1 MTAQTVHLPRARSLS
16 GLTALLVVGGLT
28 LAQVRVAAQSSV
40 SGQGTAAVVNTPATG
55 AQEFATAM
63 LPSGGG
69 MADSDLVNA
78 GVVNT
83 LGADGLAAITTGMID
98 TGVVSAQ
105 TSAEAANVN
114 ILNGL
119 ITAEQVVALA
129 SSYANAQTAASNAAG
144 SSLLGLV
151 VNGVNLGDVTP
162 APNTRITLP
171 GTGYVVLNEQVP
183 AGDGVT
189 SSGLTVN
196 MIHVYLQSVIGGV
209 VDLLTGQLVGG
220 TLTTTGE
227 IIVGSA
233 ASRAAR

>member
-114 ILNGL
+114 ILNRL
-119 ITAEQVVALA
+119 ITAEQ
-129 SSYANAQTAASNAAG
+129 
-144 SSLLGLV
+144 
-151 VNGVNLGDVTP
+151 
-162 APNTRITLP
+162 
-171 GTGYVVLNEQVP
+171 E
-183 AGDGVT
+183 
-189 SSGLTVN
+189 
-196 MIHVYLQSVIGGV
+196 
-209 VDLLTGQLVGG
+209 
-220 TLTTTGE
+220 
-227 IIVGSA
+227 
-233 ASRAAR
+233 